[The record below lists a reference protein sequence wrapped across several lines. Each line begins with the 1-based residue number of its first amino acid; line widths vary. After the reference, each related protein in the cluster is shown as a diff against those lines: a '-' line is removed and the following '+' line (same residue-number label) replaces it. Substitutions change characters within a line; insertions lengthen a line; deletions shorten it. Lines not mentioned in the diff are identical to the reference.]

1 MNLLPKHKL
10 SGALLLLFAVQ
21 ILHTTVTANSLS
33 NRLVTTIKS
42 TNWQDYKEL
51 FESGSMVSIQ
61 KTPQSQSVN
70 S

>member
-61 KTPQSQSVN
+61 NNIPISIS
-70 S
+70 

>member
-61 KTPQSQSVN
+61 NNTPISIS
-70 S
+70 